1 MYCFRKGLFLEG
13 IVGGWVWLGGVI
25 VSLRKVG
32 GCWVDVRMIERVLRF
47 VE

>member
-25 VSLRKVG
+25 VSLRNADAGLMYV
-32 GCWVDVRMIERVLRF
+32 
-47 VE
+47 